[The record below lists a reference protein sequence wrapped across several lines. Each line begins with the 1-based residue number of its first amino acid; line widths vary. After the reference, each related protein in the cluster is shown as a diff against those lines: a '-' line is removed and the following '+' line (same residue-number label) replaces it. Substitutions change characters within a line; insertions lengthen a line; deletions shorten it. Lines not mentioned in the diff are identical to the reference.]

1 MDTATMLA
9 PAQAALAP
17 ARRLLA
23 PTAALLQ
30 RLDPRTPRS
39 RVSATPAPKFAGG
52 LAYHSFGTGQPL
64 LLIHGLTSSRA
75 AFQRVAEDLASDYRV
90 ILVDLPGHG
99 DSPPLVRGEPLT
111 PRAQAHAIGEFL
123 DALNLS
129 AVHVVGNSMGGWV
142 ALELAADGRALSV
155 VGLCPAGLWYPI
167 MSRSRAIELNRRL
180 ARLTWKASEALM
192 YVPPVREAVFASVL
206 ERPYRVDIATAQATL
221 SAQRAARG
229 YHEAHDGLLH
239 GSFERADR
247 IPSDVAVTVAF
258 GDNDRLLPKQ
268 TCQLPHLAPAHA
280 RWVVLPRV
288 GHAPM
293 WEDPEATIDLIR
305 RTTTASDLS
314 GYPAYR

>member
-30 RLDPRTPRS
+30 RMDPRTPRS
-39 RVSATPAPKFAGG
+39 RVAATPAPSFAAG
-52 LAYHSFGTGQPL
+52 LAYHSLGSGEPL
-64 LLIHGLTSSRA
+64 LLVHGLTSSRA
-75 AFQRVAEDLASDYRV
+75 AFQRVAEELAADYRV

-99 DSPPLVRGEPLT
+99 DSPALVRGEPLT
-111 PRAQAHAIGEFL
+111 PRAQAHALGEFL
-123 DALNLS
+123 DALDIP

-155 VGLCPAGLWYPI
+155 VGLCPAGLWYPM
-167 MSRSRAIELNRRL
+167 MSRSRQVELNRRL
-180 ARLTWKASEALM
+180 ARLTWRVSELLM

-206 ERPYRVDIATAQATL
+206 ERPYRVEISTAQAAL

-229 YHEAHDGLLH
+229 YNEAHDGLLH
-239 GSFERADR
+239 ASFDRADR
-247 IPSDVAVTVAF
+247 IPVDVPVTVAF
-258 GDNDRLLPKQ
+258 GDNDRLLPRQ
-268 TCQLPHLAPAHA
+268 TCQLPHMAPTHTN
-280 RWVVLPRV
+280 WVVLPRV

-305 RTTTASDLS
+305 NTAATRSS
-314 GYPAYR
+314 RPA

>member
-1 MDTATMLA
+1 MDAATMLA

-30 RLDPRTPRS
+30 RMDPRTPRS
-39 RVSATPAPKFAGG
+39 RVTATPAPSFAAG
-52 LAYHSFGTGQPL
+52 LAYHSYGTGEPL
-64 LLIHGLTSSRA
+64 LLIHGLTSNRA
-75 AFQRVAEDLASDYRV
+75 AFQGVAEELADDYRV

-111 PRAQAHAIGEFL
+111 PRAQAHAVGEFL
-123 DALNLS
+123 DALNIP
-129 AVHVVGNSMGGWV
+129 AAHVVGNSMGGWV

-155 VGLCPAGLWYPI
+155 VALCPAGLWYPI
-167 MSRSRAIELNRRL
+167 MSRSRQVELNRRL
-180 ARLTWKASEALM
+180 ARLTWKVSELLM

-206 ERPYRVDIATAQATL
+206 ERPYRLEVSTAQAAL

-239 GSFERADR
+239 NSFERADR
-247 IPSDVAVTVAF
+247 ISTDVPVTVAF
-258 GDNDRLLPKQ
+258 GDNDRLLPRP
-268 TCQLPHLAPAHA
+268 TCQLPHMAPGHTD
-280 RWVVLPRV
+280 WVVLPRV

-293 WEDPEATIDLIR
+293 WEDPEVTIDLIR
-305 RTTTASDLS
+305 RTAQQTAGQPS
-314 GYPAYR
+314 